1 MIQSYARGVALRYG
15 RLLNKDIMVNSF
27 IQSVIQKDK
36 DIIIPIDINKTVQY
50 DNDCFVRV
58 LSIEQGRYFHKV
70 YITIVDGKVHSNK
83 LIKVLNTNIFE
94 FGGTVFIKGNS
105 IKNDL
110 VNGQEIL

>member
-1 MIQSYARGVALRYG
+1 MI
-15 RLLNKDIMVNSF
+15 NSF
-27 IQSVIQKDK
+27 IQSVAQKDVET
-36 DIIIPIDINKTVQY
+36 IIPIDIGKTVQY
-50 DNDCFVRV
+50 GNDCFVRV

-83 LIKVLNTNIFE
+83 IIKILNTNIFE

-110 VNGQEIL
+110 VNGHEIL